1 MPLYIMHKL
10 NELYF
15 LLPLLN
21 VPAHVPSVPLVNCQ
35 RCVGSKTVKSASL
48 NPSPSWGFSANSII
62 NIGTLGKRGCAFPSS
77 DWFLVGKMNERSVK
91 MLVSLCIHVYIFLIS
106 CMVSPLTSSDA

>member
-1 MPLYIMHKL
+1 MKVFGKTNALCIMHKL

-15 LLPLLN
+15 FLPLLN

-35 RCVGSKTVKSASL
+35 GCVGSKRVKSASL
-48 NPSPSWGFSANSII
+48 NPSPSWGFSANSVI
-62 NIGTLGKRGCAFPSS
+62 NIGTLGNL
-77 DWFLVGKMNERSVK
+77 FLVGKMNERSVK